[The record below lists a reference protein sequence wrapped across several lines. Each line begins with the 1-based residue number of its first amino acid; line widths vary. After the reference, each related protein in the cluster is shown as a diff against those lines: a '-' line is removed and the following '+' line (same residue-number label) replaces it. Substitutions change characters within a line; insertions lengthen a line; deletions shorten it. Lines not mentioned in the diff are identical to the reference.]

1 MSNGVRGKRHAL
13 SDGIAQGVK
22 RASNVLTFLAERN
35 GRATPVAYA
44 DEKNLRLKRR
54 RYQEVK
60 WLKHLA
66 QTGMMIVL
74 SGDTTDRSCSRD
86 RPA

>member
-22 RASNVLTFLAERN
+22 PADNVLTLLAERN

-44 DEKNLRLKRR
+44 DERNLRLKRR
-54 RYQEVK
+54 KYQEVK

-66 QTGMMIVL
+66 QNGH
-74 SGDTTDRSCSRD
+74 DD
-86 RPA
+86 RPVG